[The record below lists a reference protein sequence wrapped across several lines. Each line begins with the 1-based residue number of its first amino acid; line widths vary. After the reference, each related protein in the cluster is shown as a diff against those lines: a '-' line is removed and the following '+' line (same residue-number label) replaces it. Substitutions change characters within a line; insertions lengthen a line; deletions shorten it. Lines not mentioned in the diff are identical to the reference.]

1 MKSRGQK
8 KEPKNPNRIPK
19 LNSLLQQLIGEAILP
34 YVKTQNGL
42 TTISQ
47 VQVSGDVKWAKVWI
61 SIVAGDDDQ
70 IFKILNDNIYDIQG
84 VINNKLGMK
93 MTPRI
98 QFFLDTSPRYAQH
111 INELI
116 KKAHEEDGSEDG
128 TTKETGETEN

>member
-1 MKSRGQK
+1 MKQ

-42 TTISQ
+42 TTVSQ

-70 IFKILNDNIYDIQG
+70 ILKILNDNIYDIQG
-84 VINNKLGMK
+84 EINNKLGMK

-116 KKAHEEDGSEDG
+116 KQVHEEDGDSESQDS
-128 TTKETGETEN
+128 KTE